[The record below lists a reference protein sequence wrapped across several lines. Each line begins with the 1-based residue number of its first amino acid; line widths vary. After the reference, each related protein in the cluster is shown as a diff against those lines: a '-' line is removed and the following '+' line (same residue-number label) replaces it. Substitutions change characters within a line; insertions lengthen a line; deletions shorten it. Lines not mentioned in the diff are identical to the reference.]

1 MQRDRKIVAASWLAA
16 AERDFRVGLA
26 TLAIEPSLS
35 AFHAQQA
42 AEKALKAMLVLVA
55 DDHPRTHA
63 ATILVRELM
72 VLDTSAHELEADASA
87 LDLYY
92 LTSRYP
98 DAVGDVDP
106 GDVIGVEDAERALK
120 RSERV
125 VAYARQKLD
134 AR

>member
-1 MQRDRKIVAASWLAA
+1 MQRDRKAVAASWLAT
-16 AERDFRVGLA
+16 AERDLRGARAMLES
-26 TLAIEPSLS
+26 EPSLA

-42 AEKALKAMLVLVA
+42 VEKALKAVLVWIA

-63 ATILVRELM
+63 ATTLVRELI
-72 VLDTSAHELEADASA
+72 AHEPGASVLEADASA

-106 GDVIGVEDAERALK
+106 GDVIGTDDARRALARCDRVLSYV
-120 RSERV
+120 RSRLSG
-125 VAYARQKLD
+125 A
-134 AR
+134 